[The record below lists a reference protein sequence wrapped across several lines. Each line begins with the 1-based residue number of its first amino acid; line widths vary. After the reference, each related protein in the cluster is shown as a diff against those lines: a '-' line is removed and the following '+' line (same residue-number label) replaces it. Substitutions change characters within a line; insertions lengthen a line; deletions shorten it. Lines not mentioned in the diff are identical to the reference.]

1 MAQDETKPF
10 KAEKNM
16 IDLGRMDTKK
26 VDLKVGQK
34 AYIKYK
40 MHASVGIWAD
50 VTSSDETVLKISKK
64 HTQFHRKQEPGMT
77 GGDAATVTVVFEAVR
92 AGNSQVKCV
101 NKFRSEIQK
110 ETEVAVE
117 VK

>member
-1 MAQDETKPF
+1 MSYLVNPVYLMAQDETKPF

-40 MHASVGIWAD
+40 LI
-50 VTSSDETVLKISKK
+50 
-64 HTQFHRKQEPGMT
+64 
-77 GGDAATVTVVFEAVR
+77 
-92 AGNSQVKCV
+92 
-101 NKFRSEIQK
+101 
-110 ETEVAVE
+110 
-117 VK
+117 

>member
-1 MAQDETKPF
+1 MKSKTIWTLAMVCMSYLVNPVYLMAQDETKPF

-40 MHASVGIWAD
+40 LI
-50 VTSSDETVLKISKK
+50 
-64 HTQFHRKQEPGMT
+64 
-77 GGDAATVTVVFEAVR
+77 
-92 AGNSQVKCV
+92 
-101 NKFRSEIQK
+101 
-110 ETEVAVE
+110 
-117 VK
+117 